1 MDKVD
6 RALEKIFSKIKHGYR
21 LRFFLREKIIHN
33 ESLYLKYSRLKYPDA
48 TVCKETDITIEG
60 YMRSGNTFSYYAFKN
75 LNPKLKIA
83 NRRHSNVQIKYSL
96 RNNIPVILLIRN
108 PLDVITSNYIFF
120 DKKVPFKEIAKSWIN
135 FYKPLLLHKNDLI
148 VSDFNKTINEFD
160 DLVLKVNKFYK
171 KNFFYEKINEQLI
184 FDDIK
189 RNQPIKN
196 FQKLPMPNE
205 QTKKNK
211 EHLKK
216 QFLEHNDSI
225 IEECFTVYNKFIN

>member
-1 MDKVD
+1 MDKID
-6 RALEKIFSKIKHGYR
+6 SILEKIFSNIKYGYR

-48 TVCKETDITIEG
+48 TVCKETDISIEG

-96 RNNIPVILLIRN
+96 RNGIPVILLIRD

-120 DKKVPFKEIAKSWIN
+120 DQKVPFEKIAKSWIN
-135 FYKPLLLHKNDLI
+135 FYEPLLIHKNDLV
-148 VSDFNKTINEFD
+148 VSDFYKTINEFD
-160 DLVLKVNKFYK
+160 YLVLNVNKFYK
-171 KNFFYEKINEQLI
+171 TNFFYKKINEQLI

-189 RNQPIKN
+189 KNQPIKN

-205 QTKKNK
+205 QTKKSK

-216 QFLEHNDSI
+216 QFLKQNDYT
-225 IEECFTVYNKFIN
+225 IEKCFAVYNKFIN